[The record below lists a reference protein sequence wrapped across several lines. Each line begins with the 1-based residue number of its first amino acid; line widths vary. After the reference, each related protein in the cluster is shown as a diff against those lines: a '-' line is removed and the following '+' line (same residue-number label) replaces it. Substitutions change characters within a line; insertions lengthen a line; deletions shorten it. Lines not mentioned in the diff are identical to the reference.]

1 MSGTWREFWARP
13 NRIYVNDRHL
23 AAHYRAV
30 ADALL
35 TAIGD
40 ARDLRVLDFGCGD
53 ALEAQRV
60 ASRCATLYLF
70 DASPVVRER
79 LSARFADAPGIAVLD
94 EAALDALPDGKVD
107 LIFLSSVLQYVD
119 PGEVD
124 GFLVRQA
131 RRLAPGGRLVVADI
145 VPPNIGVV
153 HDTASLLRFA
163 AREGFFFA
171 AFTGLVAIF
180 FSGYLRLRQTAK
192 LAKYD
197 DGAIL
202 GNLSAAGLDG
212 CRLPRNLGEH
222 PWRRSYEARK
232 PGGA

>member
-1 MSGTWREFWARP
+1 MSGSWSDFWARP
-13 NRIYVNDRHL
+13 NKIYVNDRHL
-23 AAHYRAV
+23 AAHCRAV

-40 ARDLRVLDFGCGD
+40 TRDLRVMDFGCGD
-53 ALEAQRV
+53 ALDAARV
-60 ASRCATLYLF
+60 SARCATLYLF

-79 LSARFADAPGIAVLD
+79 LSARFAGAPGIVVLD
-94 EAALDALPDGKVD
+94 DAALDALPDGQVD

-119 PGEVD
+119 PGDVD
-124 GFLVRQA
+124 AFFARHA

-145 VPPNIGVV
+145 IPPGVGV
-153 HDTASLLRFA
+153 FHDTASLLSFA

-171 AFTGLVAIF
+171 AFAGLVAIF

-192 LAKYD
+192 LATY
-197 DGAIL
+197 GEEIIL
-202 GNLSAAGLDG
+202 AKLSAAGLAAT
-212 CRLPRNLGEH
+212 RLPRNLGEH
-222 PWRRSYEARK
+222 PWRRSYAARK